1 MKKVP
6 ERYVVRKKDSRY
18 MVRTITQNVKAEYG
32 HTLRQTGWWLYD
44 WKEKKT
50 VQTFPMS
57 EQEQAN
63 GLCKLLN
70 SIEEENDGLSK

>member
-1 MKKVP
+1 MKD
-6 ERYVVRKKDSRY
+6 RYT
-18 MVRTITQNVKAEYG
+18 VRTLTEEVHMKEG
-32 HTLRQTGWWLYD
+32 VGLRYAGWWLYD
-44 WKEKKT
+44 WGKFKT

-57 EQEQAN
+57 EKEQAD

>member
-1 MKKVP
+1 MGEARDMK
-6 ERYVVRKKDSRY
+6 ERYSIRMMTEDVRRG
-18 MVRTITQNVKAEYG
+18 EYVN
-32 HTLRQTGWWLYD
+32 LRVAGWWLYD

-50 VQTFPMS
+50 VQTFPKS
-57 EQEQAN
+57 EREQAY

>member
-1 MKKVP
+1 MK
-6 ERYVVRKKDSRY
+6 DRY
-18 MVRTITQNVKAEYG
+18 MVQIMTEDVRRGEYVN
-32 HTLRQTGWWLYD
+32 LRIAGWWLYD

-50 VQTFPMS
+50 VQTFPRS
-57 EQEQAN
+57 QEKEAR

>member
-1 MKKVP
+1 MRD
-6 ERYVVRKKDSRY
+6 RYN
-18 MVRTITQNVKAEYG
+18 VRTMTTDMREGTAVW
-32 HTLRQTGWWLYD
+32 LRYDGWWLYD

-50 VQTFPMS
+50 VQTFPVS
-57 EQEQAN
+57 EKAQAL

>member
-1 MKKVP
+1 MKD
-6 ERYVVRKKDSRY
+6 RYS
-18 MVRTITQNVKAEYG
+18 VRTMTQDMRDGSNVY
-32 HTLRQTGWWLYD
+32 LRYAGWWLYD

-57 EQEQAN
+57 QKEQAH

>member
-1 MKKVP
+1 MLYGRNP
-6 ERYVVRKKDSRY
+6 RYN
-18 MVRTITQNVKAEYG
+18 VRTMTTEMRDGGSVW
-32 HTLRQTGWWLYD
+32 LRQAGWWLYD

-57 EQEQAN
+57 EKEQAD

-70 SIEEENDGLSK
+70 SIEEEGANNVRRT

>member
-1 MKKVP
+1 MKDRYNVRYLTRD
-6 ERYVVRKKDSRY
+6 ERGPYGTN
-18 MVRTITQNVKAEYG
+18 TIQA
-32 HTLRQTGWWLYD
+32 GWWVYD

-50 VQTFPMS
+50 VRTFPMS
-57 EQEQAN
+57 EKAQAY

>member
-1 MKKVP
+1 MKD
-6 ERYVVRKKDSRY
+6 RYN
-18 MVRTITQNVKAEYG
+18 VRTMTTEMRGDQTIW
-32 HTLRQTGWWLYD
+32 LRQSGWWVYD

-50 VQTFPMS
+50 VRTFPVS
-57 EQEQAN
+57 EKEQAE

>member
-1 MKKVP
+1 M
-6 ERYVVRKKDSRY
+6 SARY
-18 MVRTITQNVKAEYG
+18 MVRTMTEEKREGKAVW
-32 HTLRQTGWWLYD
+32 LRQAGWWLYD

-57 EQEQAN
+57 EKEQAE

-70 SIEEENDGLSK
+70 SIEEENDGVSE

>member
-1 MKKVP
+1 M
-6 ERYVVRKKDSRY
+6 RQRY
-18 MVRTITQNVKAEYG
+18 MVRTMTSEMREGKAVW
-32 HTLRQTGWWLYD
+32 LRHSGWWLYD

-57 EQEQAN
+57 ERVQAE

-70 SIEEENDGLSK
+70 SIEEESNGLSK

>member
-1 MKKVP
+1 MS
-6 ERYVVRKKDSRY
+6 ERY
-18 MVRTITQNVKAEYG
+18 MVRTMTTEVREGKAVW
-32 HTLRQTGWWLYD
+32 LRQAGWWLYD

-57 EQEQAN
+57 EKEQAE

-70 SIEEENDGLSK
+70 SIEEENHGLSK

>member
-1 MKKVP
+1 MLYGRNP
-6 ERYVVRKKDSRY
+6 RY
-18 MVRTITQNVKAEYG
+18 MVRTMTTERRENGAVW
-32 HTLRQTGWWLYD
+32 LRQTGWWLYD

-57 EQEQAN
+57 EKEQAD

-70 SIEEENDGLSK
+70 SIEEESNGLSK

>member
-1 MKKVP
+1 MTGWGKD
-6 ERYVVRKKDSRY
+6 RYS
-18 MVRTITQNVKAEYG
+18 VRTITQNLKAEYG
-32 HTLRQTGWWLYD
+32 YTLQHTGWWLYD

-50 VQTFPMS
+50 VQTFSKS
-57 EQEQAN
+57 EKEQAY